1 MPNPW
6 SHWTMWQWTQQHL
19 FPSPRINRES
29 KLSARLQK
37 CIYCT
42 WNRWVLSV
50 CINRMTIWS
59 NYSSHFSNHGVLV
72 QEERNN
78 NSLSCWEQRTNSEK
92 SGSAPKCY
100 TCCHCAKEMIHVL
113 IVTRVKK
120 KKKERKRRVLKRIQ
134 LQWLKTFSKSVP
146 RETKLPIFITQ
157 LNSAG
162 PHSNHIFSH
171 WPIFIDLNNS
181 FKEHISL
188 E

>member
-1 MPNPW
+1 MEE
-6 SHWTMWQWTQQHL
+6 TQESVAVNSATFVPQ
-19 FPSPRINRES
+19 PKNKQKASSPR
-29 KLSARLQK
+29 LQQ

-42 WNRWVLSV
+42 RNRWVLSV

-120 KKKERKRRVLKRIQ
+120 KKEGSEKDSVAMGKNLFKNQSKGRK
-134 LQWLKTFSKSVP
+134 
-146 RETKLPIFITQ
+146 
-157 LNSAG
+157 NSLFLS
-162 PHSNHIFSH
+162 PSSTLLHRPPCSPVFSH
-171 WPIFIDLNNS
+171 WPIYIDLNVS
-181 FKEHISL
+181 FK
-188 E
+188 